1 MENKFFTKEKLLPLI
16 LTALVLIFDQVTK
29 ALVVK
34 YVPISFAGAND
45 NLINI
50 IHVKNTGIA
59 FSMGDSFPVFFRKFL
74 FVLVPLVV
82 IGLVC
87 VVYFRN
93 NDFTKLQ
100 RWSIC
105 GIIGGG
111 LGNLIDRIFRAD
123 GVVDFVDVKFF
134 GIFGLNRWPTFNVAD
149 ASVVIC
155 GILMIISFIVVFSK
169 ESKKGGKNE

>member
-1 MENKFFTKEKLLPLI
+1 MENKFFTKEELLPLI
-16 LTALVLIFDQVTK
+16 LTALVLIFDQITK